1 MVVLQWDGMEYWI
14 GVFYHKVTNCLA
26 WNTSKIEVA
35 QKESARRTKIITH
48 SQSYLHARQQE
59 HEQEVINLEEKL
71 NYDKEVLDH
80 IQDILSTMRQL
91 FTPQP

>member
-14 GVFYHKVTNCLA
+14 GVFYYKVTNCLA

-48 SQSYLHARQQE
+48 S
-59 HEQEVINLEEKL
+59 
-71 NYDKEVLDH
+71 
-80 IQDILSTMRQL
+80 
-91 FTPQP
+91 